1 MVPFESGRR
10 LSLLVEA
17 GGARFAIEATSVLE
31 VAQTGGKP
39 LQGTDVA
46 DLSQLLG
53 GPPEE
58 QPGAAVVLDVS
69 PSLAVRVRRVVEV
82 ADVAASPLLNLP
94 PSLGEALTLTLRGAL
109 LHQDKAWFELSA
121 EHLPHRINALPAPAP
136 HPVYL
141 LEELPE
147 RALFFE
153 SQGKRYGIPLTWV
166 SQVVAFSDAF
176 CALPS
181 PHAAIGVFPHGGALW
196 PVYTPAG
203 LLGGQGQREPFLLL
217 TELSGQQAAIT
228 ASRVLG
234 VHGRLKPTD
243 VPGEL
248 VAEALSGAGLFLDLQ
263 RMFS

>member
-1 MVPFESGRR
+1 

-31 VAQTGGKP
+31 VAQSSGKP
-39 LQGTDVA
+39 LQGIDVA
-46 DLSQLLG
+46 DLCELLG
-53 GPPEE
+53 GTPEE

-82 ADVAASPLLNLP
+82 ADVAASPVLKLP
-94 PSLGEALTLTLRGAL
+94 SSLGEALKLTLRGAL
-109 LHQDKAWFELSA
+109 LHQEKAWLELAA
-121 EHLPHRINALPAPAP
+121 EALPHRPHALPVPAP
-136 HPVYL
+136 RPVYL

-153 SQGKRYGIPLTWV
+153 SQGRRYGMPLPWI
-166 SQVVAFSDAF
+166 SQVVAFSEAF
-176 CALPS
+176 CALPA
-181 PHAAIGVFPHGGALW
+181 PHAALGVFPHGQALW
-196 PVYTPAG
+196 PVYTTTG
-203 LLGGQGQREPFLLL
+203 LLGGKGEREPFLLL
-217 TELSGQQAAIT
+217 TELSGHQAAIG

-234 VHGRLKPTD
+234 VHGRLRATD

-248 VAEALSGAGLFLDLQ
+248 AAEGLSGPGLFLDLQ